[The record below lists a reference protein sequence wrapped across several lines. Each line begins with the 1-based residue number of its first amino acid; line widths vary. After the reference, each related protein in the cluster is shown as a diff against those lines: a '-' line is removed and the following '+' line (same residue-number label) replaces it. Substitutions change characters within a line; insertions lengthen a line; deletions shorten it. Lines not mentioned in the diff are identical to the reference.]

1 MLKLTNISTE
11 YDGVPMLRDINLH
24 IEERSLTCLLGSNG
38 SGKSTTV
45 KTILGLVKSV
55 TGEILFEGIP
65 INSVKT
71 HRIVKMGVSVVPEG
85 RRLFPKMTVLE
96 NMMIGCFHSK
106 DKKEMGGE
114 LDKVFSLFPQLK
126 ERIDQLAGT
135 LSGGEQSMVSIGR
148 AILGEPKIILLDE
161 PSLGLSPKLVKEFF
175 ETIQRINREKGIT
188 ILLIEQNAL
197 KALSISDR
205 GYVLQKGRILAG
217 GDRQELL
224 NSDVV
229 KKAYLSC

>member
-24 IEERSLTCLLGSNG
+24 IEESSLTCLLGSNG
-38 SGKSTTV
+38 SGKTTTV
-45 KTILGLVKSV
+45 KTLLGLVKPV

-65 INSVKT
+65 INCVKT
-71 HRIVKMGVSVVPEG
+71 NRIVKMGISVVPEG
-85 RRLFPKMTVLE
+85 RRLFSKMTVLE
-96 NMMIGCFHSK
+96 NIMIGCFHSK
-106 DKKEMGGE
+106 DKKEVQGRLE
-114 LDKVFSLFPQLK
+114 RVFGLFPQL
-126 ERIDQLAGT
+126 EDRISQLAGT

-148 AILGEPKIILLDE
+148 AFMGEPKIMLLDE

-175 ETIQRINREKGIT
+175 DTIQRINREEGIT

-205 GYVLQKGRILAG
+205 GYVLQKGRIIAG
-217 GDRQELL
+217 GDREELL

-229 KKAYLSC
+229 KKAYLS

>member
-1 MLKLTNISTE
+1 MLKLINISTE

-24 IEERSLTCLLGSNG
+24 IEESSLTCLLGSNG
-38 SGKSTTV
+38 SGKTTLV
-45 KTILGLVKSV
+45 KAILGLVKPA
-55 TGEILFEGIP
+55 TGKILFEGIP
-65 INSVKT
+65 INCVKT
-71 HRIVKMGVSVVPEG
+71 NRIVKMGVSVVPEG

-96 NMMIGCFHSK
+96 NMTMGCFHSK
-106 DKKEMGGE
+106 DKKVVQEG
-114 LDKVFSLFPQLK
+114 LKKVFCLFPQLEEK
-126 ERIDQLAGT
+126 INQIAGT

-148 AILGEPKIILLDE
+148 AIMGEPKILLLDE
-161 PSLGLSPKLVKEFF
+161 PSLGLSPKLVEEFF
-175 ETIQRINREKGIT
+175 DTIQRINRKEGIT

-217 GDRQELL
+217 GDRKELL

-229 KKAYLSC
+229 KKAYLS